1 MESDK
6 QSSRGV
12 LGSLSAAVMRLRHN
26 PNIFAGALVVT
37 LLSGAIALLSFVD
50 PIVAN
55 LSSIFWVFVWPF
67 LIAGLLGIIFEARTE
82 RAQLTTLITSGKSHY
97 LSMLG
102 ATLLFIVVLFAI
114 AFLSFILAF
123 VLLIG
128 AVIGS
133 AEGLLGGGLSLLL
146 LVTIVPLFILP
157 YILAYMFFQFYD
169 TGIIVGG
176 KSATSSI
183 SHSFG
188 LVRQNFIS
196 VFGYTIIFFL
206 IQAVGYGP
214 GYALLFLGGAG
225 ITETGQLVITSGS
238 LFVVGSL
245 LTLIFGTL
253 AMALAFT
260 YHVTF
265 YESLSSETDTLE
277 STNGSDL
284 TSSSP

>member
-1 MESDK
+1 MRSDK
-6 QSSRGV
+6 QSPQGI
-12 LGSLSAAVMRLRHN
+12 LGSLSAAVKRLRHN
-26 PNIFAGALVVT
+26 PNILAGALVVT
-37 LLSGAIALLSFVD
+37 LLSGVIALLGFVN

-67 LIAGLLGIIFEARTE
+67 LIAGLLGVIFEARTE
-82 RAQLTTLITSGKSHY
+82 RAQLTTLISSGKSHY

-102 ATLLFIVVLFAI
+102 ATLLFVVVIFGIV
-114 AFLSFILAF
+114 FLSFILTF
-123 VLLIG
+123 ILLIG

-146 LVTIVPLFILP
+146 LVAIVPLFVLP
-157 YILAYMFFQFYD
+157 YILVYMFFQFYD
-169 TGIIVGG
+169 TGIVVGG

-183 SHSFG
+183 THSFG
-188 LVRQNFIS
+188 LVRQNFLS

-214 GYALLFLGGAG
+214 GYALLFLGGAE
-225 ITETGQLVITSGS
+225 ITEAGQWVITSGP

-265 YESLSSETDTLE
+265 YESISSDTGIQE
-277 STNGSDL
+277 STNGDDM
-284 TSSSP
+284 TA